1 MKCLR
6 SEDCLLIS
14 AKQNTPFQGTK
25 RKRNRLWYFL
35 RMNVITAHSH
45 FRVFFIVLEV
55 TAFLGDASC
64 TCLFCAHTLPTTFF
78 PPSFKA
84 CVPMSISG
92 GCTDAR
98 LLLAVSL
105 SAGYLPCTTLSPCD
119 LARLHILPPK
129 PEQFLLLPLLCGVL
143 CLPSSPVWELECC
156 FTNAARK
163 GVRSCF

>member
-25 RKRNRLWYFL
+25 RKRDRFWYFL

-45 FRVFFIVLEV
+45 FHVFFIILEV

-84 CVPMSISG
+84 CVPMSVSG

-129 PEQFLLLPLLCGVL
+129 PEQIPSPAPALWGSVLAFISRVGAGVL
-143 CLPSSPVWELECC
+143 LHKCSP
-156 FTNAARK
+156 
-163 GVRSCF
+163 